1 MRLVGHDVVCL
12 SVMDWDHPFQS
23 SRHHLMRELARR
35 NRVLFVDASANPVD
49 CWRGRHEERFRR
61 KLEAWRGQGGLRQ
74 VEERLWVWT
83 PPPVLPMGQIGPTW
97 LFEPIYRLNQWAL
110 GRGLKRVAHELQF
123 QQPILWI
130 SFDVLTSEGAIGV
143 LDEQMLI
150 YHCTDEITSLPG
162 ISPHAGRLERRLLAR
177 ADLTFT
183 SSPALFDGKAPHAAR
198 CRMVP
203 NGVDFDLF
211 NQAVHPA
218 TAVPPEIARLP
229 RPIIGFAG
237 NLEERFDIAL
247 WAWLAQARPNWSFVA
262 IGPIAESRQA
272 EVAAIRAPNCHFLG
286 LRPRASLP
294 GYLKAF
300 DVATIPFVYS
310 EQTRHIYPLKVN
322 EYLAAG
328 KPVVMTDFAPLA
340 DLEGMAHAASDR
352 HAFLAALDQALAP
365 SVRESV
371 ERIKRAREHRW
382 EARCQA
388 MEAEILQVLGQKSK
402 ATPIPLGA
410 ERIIRRGSKPSGLG

>member
-23 SRHHLMRELARR
+23 SRHHLMRELSSR
-35 NRVLFVDASANPVD
+35 NRVLFVDASVNPVD
-49 CWRGRHEERFRR
+49 AWRGRSEERYRR
-61 KLEAWRGQGGLRQ
+61 KWRAWRGRDNPRQ
-74 VEERLWVWT
+74 VEANLWVWT
-83 PPPVLPMGQIGPTW
+83 PPPVLPMGQIASPS
-97 LFEPIYRLNQWAL
+97 LFEAVYRLNHGAL
-110 GRGLKRVAHELQF
+110 RHGLRRVSRELAIRE
-123 QQPILWI
+123 PILWI
-130 SFDVLTSEGAIGV
+130 SFDVMMSEGAIGA
-143 LDEQMLI
+143 LDERLLV
-150 YHCTDEITSLPG
+150 YHCTDEVTALPG
-162 ISPHAGRLERRLLAR
+162 ISPHAGRIERRLLGQ

-183 SSPALFDGKAPHAAR
+183 SSPALFEGKAPHTKR
-198 CRMVP
+198 CLMVP
-203 NGVDFDLF
+203 NGVDFALF
-211 NQAVHPA
+211 NQAVHPQ
-218 TAVPPEIARLP
+218 TAIPADIASLP

-237 NLEERFDIAL
+237 NLEERFDAAL
-247 WAWLAQARPNWSFVA
+247 WAWLAQARPHWSFVA
-262 IGPIAESRQA
+262 LGPIAPSRQA
-272 EVAAIRAPNCHFLG
+272 EIDAIRLPNCHFLG
-286 LRPRASLP
+286 LRPRAAMP

-371 ERIKRAREHRW
+371 ERVKRAQAHCW
-382 EARCQA
+382 EARSQQ
-388 MEAEILQVLGQKSK
+388 MEAEILQLLAAKSP
-402 ATPIPLGA
+402 ATAIPLGA
-410 ERIIRRGSKPSGLG
+410 ERIIRRGL